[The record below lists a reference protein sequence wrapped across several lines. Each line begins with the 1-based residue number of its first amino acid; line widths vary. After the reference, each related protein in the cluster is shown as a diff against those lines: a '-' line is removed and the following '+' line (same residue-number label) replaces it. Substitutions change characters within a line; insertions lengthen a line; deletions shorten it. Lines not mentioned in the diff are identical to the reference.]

1 MPQAY
6 NINPKGSSNQPQAQ
20 RDSWTR
26 ASRSPPALDREL
38 FTSGQGSLFL
48 YNFVSCLFYLP
59 VRSYQ
64 TSFIS
69 LSLVF
74 IDSST
79 RSIHLTSSPHSHA
92 HSLFAHSPPHFTNL
106 IRPQNISRVSYT
118 LRMRVLNVR
127 LFLTDLSVLE
137 ARLEQASLLKRVRGR
152 NRYHDHHNHG
162 TKQYLP
168 GS

>member
-1 MPQAY
+1 MPQAS
-6 NINPKGSSNQPQAQ
+6 NVNPKGSSNQPQAQ

-26 ASRSPPALDREL
+26 ASRSPPTLDREL

-92 HSLFAHSPPHFTNL
+92 HSLFALPTSFHEPDQAAEYIRSELYIAHACVKCEIISDRFISVRSTSRASQSP
-106 IRPQNISRVSYT
+106 Q
-118 LRMRVLNVR
+118 
-127 LFLTDLSVLE
+127 
-137 ARLEQASLLKRVRGR
+137 ARTWPK
-152 NRYHDHHNHG
+152 
-162 TKQYLP
+162 
-168 GS
+168 